1 MNAHVTIIIPTIGT
15 GYLRQAADSAINQV
29 YRNIQVL
36 IVADGPNVALD
47 GIQHLN
53 QVDIIRL
60 PYNTGAGGYNGH
72 RIYGACT
79 YLAKGDY
86 LCFLDE
92 DNWLDPTHV
101 ESLLEVVA
109 KGNVWA
115 YSLRKIV
122 DRDGTFVCND
132 DCESLGKWESCLGD
146 YFVDVGCY
154 FLPRQVAIQL
164 SPIWYRRFRHP
175 DEQPEVDRFMSQV
188 LRQNN
193 LTCDTNGKYTLNYR
207 AGNTARS
214 VRKEFF
220 LNGNATMSERH
231 SGRYPWRK

>member
-1 MNAHVTIIIPTIGT
+1 MNPLVTIIIPTIGT
-15 GYLRQAADSAINQV
+15 RYLPQAADSAINQI
-29 YRNIQVL
+29 YKNIQVL
-36 IVADGPNVALD
+36 IVADGPKVDLEQIQRLD
-47 GIQHLN
+47 K
-53 QVDIIRL
+53 VDVIRL
-60 PYNTGAGGYNGH
+60 PYNTGADGYNGH

-79 YLAKGDY
+79 YLAKGEY

-101 ESLLEVVA
+101 ESLVEVVA

-115 YSLRKIV
+115 FSLRKIV
-122 DRDGTFVCND
+122 DQDGEFVCTD

-154 FLPRQVAIQL
+154 FLSRQVAIQL
-164 SPIWYRRFRHP
+164 TPIWYRRSRHP
-175 DEQPEVDRFMSQV
+175 DEQPEVDRRISQI
-188 LRQNN
+188 LRHNK
-193 LTCDTNGKYTLNYR
+193 LTCDTNGQYTLNYR

-220 LNGNATMSERH
+220 LKGNATMSKKH
-231 SGRYPWRK
+231 GGQYPWRK